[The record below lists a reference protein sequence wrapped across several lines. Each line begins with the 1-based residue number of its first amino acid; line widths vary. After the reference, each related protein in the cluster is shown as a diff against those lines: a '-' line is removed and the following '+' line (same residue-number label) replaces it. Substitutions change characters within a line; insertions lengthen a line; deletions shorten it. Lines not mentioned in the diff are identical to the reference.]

1 MKVSP
6 NNPGI
11 LPKVAHAKGFTL
23 VELLAVIAVMLIIL
37 KLTLP
42 SLDGL
47 LGGDA
52 EGMARTQVVGEL
64 NRARQMALERGTAV
78 YLVFMPLY
86 EDVLAV
92 KGYNDTH
99 KQAYFSGDKGVNAL
113 LGSQLTSYAL
123 YAEYVPGDQPGNPST
138 KWLTDWKTLPAG
150 HHFNRKELNWLPKVY
165 VQYLKGAKPA
175 APVVGLDLPCI
186 KFNSRGELESFSGRR
201 ELNGVYLSINK
212 GGIFP
217 PEKNQEGKY
226 FTINGD
232 VPESVPENGTKWLHV
247 NGVTGRSEIKELTE
261 EEVAAGLSLQNSK
274 FQLHIISSPEYPPD
288 FHTALIN
295 SPDIRA
301 FLDGD
306 GNPVKYNEYWRG
318 PEGKDGWLVGP
329 DGRSYKSKIWPP
341 KNILIPA
348 FTNLPDRQSAVRL
361 KWLLEAMVKSKY
373 PPGRAVVVKI
383 SHQ

>member
-1 MKVSP
+1 MKVLS
-6 NNPGI
+6 NNLGI
-11 LPKVAHAKGFTL
+11 LPKAGHAKGFTL

-64 NRARQMALERGTAV
+64 NRARQMALERSTAV

-86 EDVLAV
+86 EDVLAA

-99 KQAYFSGDKGVNAL
+99 KQAYFSGDKGVNQL

-150 HHFNRKELNWLPKVY
+150 HHFNRKELNWLPKVN
-165 VQYLKGAKPA
+165 VQYLKGAKPT
-175 APVVGLDLPCI
+175 APVVRLALPCI
-186 KFNSRGELESFSGRR
+186 KFNSRGELESFSGGR
-201 ELNGVYLSINK
+201 ELNGVYLSVNK

-217 PEKNQEGKY
+217 PEKNNKGKY
-226 FTINGD
+226 SAINGD

-261 EEVAAGLSLQNSK
+261 QEVAAGLSLQNSK

-288 FHTALIN
+288 FHSKLIA
-295 SPDIRA
+295 SPDIVGWSA
-301 FLDGD
+301 KTGA
-306 GNPVKYNEYWRG
+306 KYNEYWRG
-318 PEGKDGWLVGP
+318 PPEWDVEP
-329 DGRSYKSKIWPP
+329 NGRSYKSKIWPP

-361 KWLLEAMVKSKY
+361 KWFLEEMVKSKY
-373 PPGRAVVVKI
+373 PAGRAVVVKI

>member
-6 NNPGI
+6 NNTGI
-11 LPKVAHAKGFTL
+11 LSVVAHTKGFTL

-64 NRARQMALERGTAV
+64 NRARQMALERGTSV

-86 EDVLAV
+86 DDIRSSLGD
-92 KGYNDTH
+92 KRT
-99 KQAYFSGDKGVNAL
+99 YFLQEKGVNAL
-113 LGSQLTSYAL
+113 LGSQLASYAI
-123 YAEYVPGDQPGNPST
+123 YANYMPGDQPGSPST

-150 HHFNRKELNWLPKVY
+150 HHFNRKELNWLPKVN
-165 VQYLKGAKPA
+165 VQYLKGAKPS
-175 APVVGLDLPCI
+175 APVVRLGLPCI
-186 KFNSRGELESFSGRR
+186 KFNSRGEVESFSGRR
-201 ELNGVYLSINK
+201 ELNGVYLSVNK

-217 PEKNQEGKY
+217 PEKNQEGRY

-232 VPESVPENGTKWLHV
+232 VPVSVPENGTKWLHV

-274 FQLHIISSPEYPPD
+274 FQLHIISSPEYPPN
-288 FHTALIN
+288 FHSALIN
-295 SPDIRA
+295 SPDVRA

-306 GNPVKYNEYWRG
+306 DSPVKYNEYWHG
-318 PEGKDGWLVGP
+318 PEGEDGWDVGP
-329 DGRSYKSKIWPP
+329 DGRSYKSKTWPT
-341 KNILIPA
+341 KNILTPA
-348 FTNLPDRQSAVRL
+348 FVNLPDRQSAVRL
-361 KWLLEAMVKSKY
+361 KWLLEKMVKSKY
-373 PPGRAVVVKI
+373 PAGRAVVVKI

>member
-11 LPKVAHAKGFTL
+11 LAKVAHAKGFTL

-37 KLTLP
+37 RLTLP

-86 EDVLAV
+86 DDISPYLGD
-92 KGYNDTH
+92 KR
-99 KQAYFSGDKGVNAL
+99 AYFLQDKGVNAL
-113 LGSQLTSYAL
+113 LGSQLASYAI
-123 YAEYVPGDQPGNPST
+123 YANYMPGDQPGNPST
-138 KWLTDWKTLPAG
+138 KWLTDWKPLPAG
-150 HHFNRKELNWLPKVY
+150 HHFNQKELNWLPKVN

-175 APVVGLDLPCI
+175 APVVKLALPCI
-186 KFNSRGELESFSGRR
+186 KFNSRGEVESFSGRR

-261 EEVAAGLSLQNSK
+261 EEVAAGLKLQNSK

-288 FHTALIN
+288 FHSKLIA
-295 SPDIRA
+295 SPDIVGWA
-301 FLDGD
+301 AKIGA
-306 GNPVKYNEYWRG
+306 KYNERGYWAG
-318 PEGKDGWLVGP
+318 PAEWDVEP
-329 DGRSYKSKIWPP
+329 NGRSYKSKTWPT
-341 KNILIPA
+341 KNILTPA
-348 FTNLPDRQSAVRL
+348 FVNLPDRQSAVRL
-361 KWLLEAMVKSKY
+361 KWLLEKMVKSKY
-373 PPGRAVVVKI
+373 PAGRAVVVKI